1 MEKKSVIK
9 IGIYIAL
16 ALVIFVWGLS
26 FLKGSNIFNKG
37 NEYVAVYSRLDG
49 IAEGSPVMIS
59 GYRIGAV
66 KTIKFIDNG
75 HQLSI
80 IANMEVSRDFRIPK
94 GSVAKIV
101 SVDIMGTKGIEI
113 SRPESYEDYHADG
126 DTLKTAFDGGIM
138 DIAKD
143 LITPLKDHL
152 GNILADADSTMHA
165 INGFLGSGNMAALSH
180 SIENLNKI
188 SGSLAANT
196 DKINNMIANFNNLSN
211 SLGQNSGN
219 INRAISN
226 LAMLSDTLS
235 AMNLGQTLADAQT
248 ALGNLNE
255 MLGAINNGTGTAHQ
269 IINNDTLYY
278 NLQKATEK
286 INYLLDDFEK
296 HPKKYVNLAI
306 FGGKE
311 KK

>member
-1 MEKKSVIK
+1 MEKRNIVK
-9 IGIYIAL
+9 IGVYVTL
-16 ALVIFVWGLS
+16 AIVILVWGLS

-37 NEYVAVYSRLDG
+37 NEFVAVYSRLEG
-49 IAEGSPVMIS
+49 LTEGSPVMIS

-66 KTIKFIDNG
+66 KGIKFIDNG

-80 IANMEVSRDFRIPK
+80 IANMEVSKDFRIPK

-101 SVDIMGTKGIEI
+101 SVDIMGTKGVEI
-113 SRPESYEDYHADG
+113 SRPDNFEDYHADG
-126 DTLKTAFDGGIM
+126 DTLATAFDGGIM
-138 DIAKD
+138 DIAKE
-143 LITPLKDHL
+143 LTTPLKDHL

-165 INGFLGSGNMAALSH
+165 INAFISGGNMATLSH
-180 SIENLNKI
+180 SIDDLNRL
-188 SGSLAANT
+188 SRSLAANT
-196 DKINNMIANFNNLSN
+196 DNINNMLANFNNLSN
-211 SLGQNSGN
+211 SVGQNSEN
-219 INRAISN
+219 INRAIRN
-226 LAMLSDTLS
+226 FANLSDTLS

-248 ALGNLNE
+248 ALCNVNQ
-255 MLGAINNGTGTAHQ
+255 MLGAINSGNGTAHQ
-269 IINNDTLYY
+269 ILSNDTLYN

-306 FGGKE
+306 FGGKD